1 MCSSFILLTF
11 VRIHPKKITYGV
23 LLLFYKA
30 LEVGEI
36 NEGTDELEKS
46 QRRKLKVMGPRKLAF
61 VWEFL
66 EDVQDTCSITTEVT
80 DSGLATHTAASELG
94 AEEINGKLVMLFY
107 STLINIVKRNIPIVR
122 LVLQPLIREYCS
134 NGKL

>member
-1 MCSSFILLTF
+1 MDSSLYSVQLFYSSYF
-11 VRIHPKKITYGV
+11 RPNSSKKITYGV

-36 NEGTDELEKS
+36 NEGTDELEIS

-80 DSGLATHTAASELG
+80 DSGLATHTTASELG

-107 STLINIVKRNIPIVR
+107 STLTNIVKRNFPNRPVS
-122 LVLQPLIREYCS
+122 VTTM
-134 NGKL
+134 N